1 MQCNGQC
8 YLSKQLKKAE
18 DAEKNTANK
27 VLKEKEEIFSNYI
40 ADLPGIYFPAYSV
53 AESESYNTGLYISD
67 IETSL
72 LKPPTV

>member
-18 DAEKNTANK
+18 EGEKNSADK
-27 VLKEKEEIFSNYI
+27 VLKEKEEIFSNRI
-40 ADLPGIYFPAYSV
+40 THLPGIYFPVYSV
-53 AESESYNTGLYISD
+53 AETKSYNTSLYISD
-67 IETSL
+67 SKTSL